1 MCWKPKGMSSGKAE
15 ACCTED
21 LRGQQDCPD
30 VLPPH
35 PSGLLAGRSSE
46 PGCLLA
52 PGLLLQSL
60 PLCLHSCEPQQAGP
74 FWKLPPDLQ
83 GLHKAHSMVWGGPT
97 RYLPSP
103 LPVPSSP
110 LLKGSDRSPGPGL
123 TPSPQPSCSCRL
135 SKPGA
140 AEVLRRCLRV
150 SQGEEARCARQSWAQ
165 AGSWAGGPRP
175 SPLCELP
182 SVCSFVQHPHP
193 SPGLRGARSSEPACL
208 PAPSTG

>member
-1 MCWKPKGMSSGKAE
+1 
-15 ACCTED
+15 
-21 LRGQQDCPD
+21 
-30 VLPPH
+30 
-35 PSGLLAGRSSE
+35 
-46 PGCLLA
+46 
-52 PGLLLQSL
+52 
-60 PLCLHSCEPQQAGP
+60 
-74 FWKLPPDLQ
+74 
-83 GLHKAHSMVWGGPT
+83 MVWGGPT

-110 LLKGSDRSPGPGL
+110 FLKGSDRSPGPGL

-140 AEVLRRCLRV
+140 AEVLSRCLRV

-182 SVCSFVQHPHP
+182 SVCSFVQHHHP

-208 PAPSTG
+208 PARPIHRLAPKQVDGPCWGSAEAAQASPRSWQEGLLAADTWPYAGHSPGWWGGWTLAHLFREGGQFKWG